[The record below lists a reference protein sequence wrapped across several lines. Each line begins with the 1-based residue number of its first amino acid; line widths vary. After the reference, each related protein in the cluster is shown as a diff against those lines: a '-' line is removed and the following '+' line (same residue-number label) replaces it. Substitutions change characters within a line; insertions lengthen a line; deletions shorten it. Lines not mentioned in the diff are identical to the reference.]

1 MAAGNGCFIFARNG
15 QIGGVM
21 QERTVLSGMDLKA
34 YLGRLGQNP
43 KYTEE
48 ILKLI
53 EDDLRFGLTKEETEE
68 YSSGRYD
75 YRQMRVYSKC
85 LRNNYSK
92 EEKAAILKDG
102 LSGEQMAVAL
112 EFYEKGVPM
121 ETITGVLS
129 SAENTAYTM
138 KRLFSQVLNKA
149 KEAEPASG
157 QDMAY
162 AKELMEQI
170 REVVEKISWQE
181 KRYDALNEKLKE
193 IGTAGQDA
201 QVQGNLIAQ
210 LSEKDKMLEKQQN
223 ELNEARV
230 AAVKLRGEMEEM
242 RKERKALEEQLKKA
256 EMAAAAPKEAEKKEK
271 PETQA
276 ESSLSA
282 MPESALYPGIEYHAA
297 VVDKDGSIVRFVPVE
312 RMERKDRGSVMG
324 SVFSRLFFKKKID
337 IVKLLAEKDL
347 SPEQLVQVR
356 NAIEKGLSEKQL
368 LVLIN
373 SKIPAAQMEEIINI
387 AVYENKMKGVQ

>member
-1 MAAGNGCFIFARNG
+1 
-15 QIGGVM
+15 M

-34 YLGRLGQNP
+34 YLGRLKQNP

-75 YRQMRVYSKC
+75 YRQMRVYSRC

-92 EEKAAILKDG
+92 EEKAAILKEG

-121 ETITGVLS
+121 ETISGVLS

-138 KRLFSQVLNKA
+138 KRLFSQVLSKA
-149 KEAEPASG
+149 KEAEPAGG

-170 REVVEKISWQE
+170 REVLEKISWQE

-210 LSEKDKMLEKQQN
+210 LSEKDRMLEKQQN

-230 AAVKLRGEMEEM
+230 ASVKLRGEMEEM
-242 RKERKALEEQLKKA
+242 RKEMKAVEEQLKKA
-256 EMAAAAPKEAEKKEK
+256 KKTEAAAPKEPEKEEK
-271 PETQA
+271 LEKQT
-276 ESSLSA
+276 EGSA
-282 MPESALYPGIEYHAA
+282 PVLPESALYPGIEYHAA
-297 VVDKDGSIVRFVPVE
+297 VVDKDGNIVRFVPVE
-312 RMERKDRGSVMG
+312 RMERKDRGSAM
-324 SVFSRLFFKKKID
+324 SSMFSRLFLKKKTD

-347 SPEQLVQVR
+347 SPEQLVQIR
-356 NAIEKGLSEKQL
+356 CAIEKGLSEKQL

-373 SKIPAAQMEEIINI
+373 SKIPAVQMEEIINI
-387 AVYENKMKGVQ
+387 AVYENKMKEGQ

>member
-1 MAAGNGCFIFARNG
+1 
-15 QIGGVM
+15 M

-34 YLGRLGQNP
+34 YLGRLKQNP

-48 ILKLI
+48 IIRLI

-75 YRQMRVYSKC
+75 YRQMRVYSRC
-85 LRNNYSK
+85 LRNGYSK

-121 ETITGVLS
+121 DTITEVLS

-138 KRLFSQVLNKA
+138 KRLFSQVLCRI
-149 KEAEPASG
+149 KEAEPVSG
-157 QDMAY
+157 QDTEY
-162 AKELMEQI
+162 AKELMQQI
-170 REVVEKISWQE
+170 REVVEKISCQE

-193 IGTAGQDA
+193 IGTVGQDA
-201 QVQGNLIAQ
+201 QIQGNLIAQ

-223 ELNEARV
+223 ELNEAR
-230 AAVKLRGEMEEM
+230 AAAARLRGEMEEM

-256 EMAAAAPKEAEKKEK
+256 VSTEPISAAPKEPEKEEK
-271 PETQA
+271 PETQT
-276 ESSLSA
+276 EGSA
-282 MPESALYPGIEYHAA
+282 PGVPESELYSGIEYHAA
-297 VVDKDGSIVRFVPVE
+297 VVDKDGNIVRFVPVE
-312 RMERKDRGSVMG
+312 RMERKDRGSAM
-324 SVFSRLFFKKKID
+324 SSMFSRLFLKKKTD

-347 SPEQLVQVR
+347 SPEQLVQIR

-373 SKIPAAQMEEIINI
+373 SKIPAGQMEEIINI
-387 AVYENKMKGVQ
+387 AVYENKMKEGQ

>member
-1 MAAGNGCFIFARNG
+1 
-15 QIGGVM
+15 M
-21 QERTVLSGMDLKA
+21 QERTALSGMDLKA
-34 YLGRLGQNP
+34 YLGRLKQNP

-92 EEKAAILKDG
+92 EEKAAILKEG

-121 ETITGVLS
+121 ETISGVLA

-138 KRLFSQVLNKA
+138 KRLFSQVLSKA
-149 KEAEPASG
+149 KEAEPAGG

-230 AAVKLRGEMEEM
+230 ASVKLRGEMEEM
-242 RKERKALEEQLKKA
+242 RKEMKALEEQLKKA
-256 EMAAAAPKEAEKKEK
+256 ETAEAAAPKEPEKEEK
-271 PETQA
+271 PEKQT
-276 ESSLSA
+276 EGSA
-282 MPESALYPGIEYHAA
+282 PGVPESALYPGIEYHAA
-297 VVDKDGSIVRFVPVE
+297 VVDKDGNIVRFVPVE
-312 RMERKDRGSVMG
+312 RMERKDRGSVM
-324 SVFSRLFFKKKID
+324 SSMFSRLFFKKKMD

-347 SPEQLVQVR
+347 SPEQLVQIR
-356 NAIEKGLSEKQL
+356 CAIEKGLSEKQL

-373 SKIPAAQMEEIINI
+373 NKIPAVQMEEIINI
-387 AVYENKMKGVQ
+387 AVYENKMKEGQ

>member
-1 MAAGNGCFIFARNG
+1 
-15 QIGGVM
+15 M

-34 YLGRLGQNP
+34 YLGRLKQNP

-210 LSEKDKMLEKQQN
+210 LSEKDRMLEKQQN

-230 AAVKLRGEMEEM
+230 ASVKLRGEMEEM
-242 RKERKALEEQLKKA
+242 RKEMKAVEEQLKKA
-256 EMAAAAPKEAEKKEK
+256 KKTEAAAPKEPEKEEK
-271 PETQA
+271 LEKQT
-276 ESSLSA
+276 EGSA
-282 MPESALYPGIEYHAA
+282 PVLPESALYPGIEYHAA
-297 VVDKDGSIVRFVPVE
+297 VVDKDGNIVRFVPVE
-312 RMERKDRGSVMG
+312 RMERKDRGSAM
-324 SVFSRLFFKKKID
+324 SSMFSRLFLKKKTD

-347 SPEQLVQVR
+347 SPEQLVQIR
-356 NAIEKGLSEKQL
+356 CAIEKGLSEKQL

-373 SKIPAAQMEEIINI
+373 SKIPAVQMEEIINI
-387 AVYENKMKGVQ
+387 AVYENKMKEGQ

>member
-1 MAAGNGCFIFARNG
+1 
-15 QIGGVM
+15 M

-34 YLGRLGQNP
+34 YLGRLRQNP

-48 ILKLI
+48 IVKLI

-68 YSSGRYD
+68 YSGGRYD
-75 YRQMRVYSKC
+75 YRQMCVYSRC
-85 LRNNYSK
+85 LRNGYSG
-92 EEKAAILKDG
+92 EEKAAILKEG
-102 LSGEQMAVAL
+102 LSGDQMAVAL
-112 EFYEKGVPM
+112 EFYEKGVPLD
-121 ETITGVLS
+121 TITEVLS

-138 KRLFSQVLNKA
+138 KRLFSQVLRKIR
-149 KEAEPASG
+149 ETEPVSG
-157 QDMAY
+157 QDTAY

-170 REVVEKISWQE
+170 REVVEKISCQE

-201 QVQGNLIAQ
+201 QIQSNLLSQ

-230 AAVKLRGEMEEM
+230 QIAKLHGEIEAV
-242 RKERKALEEQLKKA
+242 RKERKALEEQVKNA
-256 EMAAAAPKEAEKKEK
+256 VRTEPEAAAEPQKPEKEKK
-271 PETQA
+271 PEIKA
-276 ESSLSA
+276 SGSA
-282 MPESALYPGIEYHAA
+282 SVMPESALYPGIEYHAA
-297 VVDKDGSIVRFVPVE
+297 VVDRDGNIIRFVPVE

-324 SVFSRLFFKKKID
+324 SMFSRFFLKKKTD

-356 NAIEKGLSEKQL
+356 SAIEKGLSEKQL

-373 SKIPAAQMEEIINI
+373 NKIPAGQMEEIINI
-387 AVYENKMKGVQ
+387 AVYENRMKEGQ

>member
-1 MAAGNGCFIFARNG
+1 
-15 QIGGVM
+15 M

-34 YLGRLGQNP
+34 YLGRLRQNP

-138 KRLFSQVLNKA
+138 KRLFSQVLSKA
-149 KEAEPASG
+149 KEAEPAGG

-324 SVFSRLFFKKKID
+324 SVFSRLFFKKKMD

-356 NAIEKGLSEKQL
+356 SAIERGLSEKQL

-373 SKIPAAQMEEIINI
+373 SKIPAEQMGEIINI
-387 AVYENKMKGVQ
+387 AVYENKMKEAQQWG

>member
-1 MAAGNGCFIFARNG
+1 
-15 QIGGVM
+15 M

-34 YLGRLGQNP
+34 YLGRLKQNP

-85 LRNNYSK
+85 LRNNYSR
-92 EEKAAILKDG
+92 EEKAAILKEG

-138 KRLFSQVLNKA
+138 KRLFSQVLSKA
-149 KEAEPASG
+149 KEAEPAGG

-210 LSEKDKMLEKQQN
+210 LSEKDRMLEKQQN

-230 AAVKLRGEMEEM
+230 ASVKLRGEMEEM
-242 RKERKALEEQLKKA
+242 RKEMKAVEEQLKKA
-256 EMAAAAPKEAEKKEK
+256 KKAEAAAPKEPEKEEK
-271 PETQA
+271 PEKQT
-276 ESSLSA
+276 EGSA
-282 MPESALYPGIEYHAA
+282 PVLPESALYSGIEYHAA
-297 VVDKDGSIVRFVPVE
+297 VVDKDGNIVRFIPVE
-312 RMERKDRGSVMG
+312 RMERKDRGSAM
-324 SVFSRLFFKKKID
+324 SSMFSRLFLKKKTD

-347 SPEQLVQVR
+347 SPEQLVQIR
-356 NAIEKGLSEKQL
+356 CAIEKGLSEKQL

-373 SKIPAAQMEEIINI
+373 SKIPAVQMEEIINI
-387 AVYENKMKGVQ
+387 AVYENKMKEGQ

>member
-1 MAAGNGCFIFARNG
+1 
-15 QIGGVM
+15 M

-34 YLGRLGQNP
+34 YLGRLKQNP

-85 LRNNYSK
+85 LRNNYSR

-149 KEAEPASG
+149 KEAEPAGG

-210 LSEKDKMLEKQQN
+210 LSEKDRMLEKQQN

-230 AAVKLRGEMEEM
+230 ASVKLRGEMEEM
-242 RKERKALEEQLKKA
+242 RKEMKALEEQLKKA
-256 EMAAAAPKEAEKKEK
+256 A
-271 PETQA
+271 
-276 ESSLSA
+276 
-282 MPESALYPGIEYHAA
+282 
-297 VVDKDGSIVRFVPVE
+297 F
-312 RMERKDRGSVMG
+312 
-324 SVFSRLFFKKKID
+324 
-337 IVKLLAEKDL
+337 
-347 SPEQLVQVR
+347 
-356 NAIEKGLSEKQL
+356 
-368 LVLIN
+368 
-373 SKIPAAQMEEIINI
+373 
-387 AVYENKMKGVQ
+387 

>member
-1 MAAGNGCFIFARNG
+1 
-15 QIGGVM
+15 M

-34 YLGRLGQNP
+34 YLGRLKQNP

-68 YSSGRYD
+68 YSGGRYD
-75 YRQMRVYSKC
+75 YRQMCVYSKC
-85 LRNNYSK
+85 LRNGYSK
-92 EEKAAILKDG
+92 EEKAAILKEG

-121 ETITGVLS
+121 DTITGVLS

-138 KRLFSQVLNKA
+138 KRLFSQVLSKA
-149 KEAEPASG
+149 REAEPVSG
-157 QDMAY
+157 QDAAY
-162 AKELMEQI
+162 ARELMQQI
-170 REVVEKISWQE
+170 REVVEKISCQE

-201 QVQGNLIAQ
+201 QIQNNLLAQ
-210 LSEKDKMLEKQQN
+210 LSEKDGTLEKQQN
-223 ELNEARV
+223 ELNEARAEV
-230 AAVKLRGEMEEM
+230 ARLHREIEEI
-242 RKERKALEEQLKKA
+242 RKERKALEEQVKKA
-256 EMAAAAPKEAEKKEK
+256 GRAEPEAAPEPKKPEKEK
-271 PETQA
+271 EPETQA
-276 ESSLSA
+276 GSTVPDT
-282 MPESALYPGIEYHAA
+282 PETALYPGIEYHAA
-297 VVDKDGSIVRFVPVE
+297 VVDKDGNIIRFVPVE

-324 SVFSRLFFKKKID
+324 SMFSRLFFKKKTD

-347 SPEQLVQVR
+347 SPEQLVQIR
-356 NAIEKGLSEKQL
+356 SAIEKGLSEKQL

-373 SKIPAAQMEEIINI
+373 SKIPAGQMEEIINI
-387 AVYENKMKGVQ
+387 AVYENKMKEAQQWG

>member
-1 MAAGNGCFIFARNG
+1 
-15 QIGGVM
+15 M
-21 QERTVLSGMDLKA
+21 QERTALSGMDLKA
-34 YLGRLGQNP
+34 YLGRLKQNP

-68 YSSGRYD
+68 YSAGRYD
-75 YRQMRVYSKC
+75 YRQMCVYSRC
-85 LRNNYSK
+85 LRNGYNE
-92 EEKAAILKDG
+92 EEKAAILKEG
-102 LSGEQMAVAL
+102 LSGDQMAVAL

-121 ETITGVLS
+121 NTITEVLS

-138 KRLFSQVLNKA
+138 KRLFSQVLCKA
-149 KEAEPASG
+149 REAEPVSG
-157 QDMAY
+157 QDAAY
-162 AKELMEQI
+162 AKELMQQI
-170 REVVEKISWQE
+170 HEVVEKISCQE

-201 QVQGNLIAQ
+201 QIQSNLLSQ

-230 AAVKLRGEMEEM
+230 QIARLHGEIEAV
-242 RKERKALEEQLKKA
+242 RKERKALEEQVKNAVREETDAA
-256 EMAAAAPKEAEKKEK
+256 EPKEPEKGKK
-271 PETQA
+271 PETKA
-276 ESSLSA
+276 ESSA
-282 MPESALYPGIEYHAA
+282 PGMPESALYPGIEYHAA
-297 VVDKDGSIVRFVPVE
+297 VVDKDGNIIRFVPVE

-324 SVFSRLFFKKKID
+324 SMFSRLFLKKKTD

-356 NAIEKGLSEKQL
+356 SAIEKGLSEKQL

-373 SKIPAAQMEEIINI
+373 NKIPAEQMEEIINI
-387 AVYENKMKGVQ
+387 AVYENKMKEGQ

>member
-1 MAAGNGCFIFARNG
+1 
-15 QIGGVM
+15 M

-34 YLGRLGQNP
+34 YLGRLKQNP

-68 YSSGRYD
+68 YSGGRYD
-75 YRQMRVYSKC
+75 YRQMCVYSRC
-85 LRNNYSK
+85 LRNGYNE
-92 EEKAAILKDG
+92 EEKAAILKEG
-102 LSGEQMAVAL
+102 LSGDQMAVAL

-121 ETITGVLS
+121 DTITEVLS

-138 KRLFSQVLNKA
+138 KRLFSQLLK
-149 KEAEPASG
+149 KIREAEPVSG
-157 QDMAY
+157 QDTAY

-170 REVVEKISWQE
+170 REVVEKISYQE

-193 IGTAGQDA
+193 IGTAGQDV
-201 QVQGNLIAQ
+201 QVQSNLIAQ

-230 AAVKLRGEMEEM
+230 QIAKLHGEIEAV
-242 RKERKALEEQLKKA
+242 RKERKALEEQVKNAVREETDAA
-256 EMAAAAPKEAEKKEK
+256 EPKEPEKGKK
-271 PETQA
+271 PETKA
-276 ESSLSA
+276 ESSA
-282 MPESALYPGIEYHAA
+282 PGMPESALYPGIEYHAA
-297 VVDKDGSIVRFVPVE
+297 VVDKDGNIIRFVPVE

-324 SVFSRLFFKKKID
+324 SMFSRLFLKKKTD

-356 NAIEKGLSEKQL
+356 SAIEKGLSEEQL

-373 SKIPAAQMEEIINI
+373 NKIPAEQMEEIINI
-387 AVYENKMKGVQ
+387 AVYENKMKEGQ

>member
-1 MAAGNGCFIFARNG
+1 
-15 QIGGVM
+15 M

-34 YLGRLGQNP
+34 YLGRLRQNP

-92 EEKAAILKDG
+92 EEKAAILKEG

-121 ETITGVLS
+121 ETISGVLS

-138 KRLFSQVLNKA
+138 KRLFSQVLSKA
-149 KEAEPASG
+149 KEAEPAGG

-170 REVVEKISWQE
+170 REVLEKISWQE

-210 LSEKDKMLEKQQN
+210 LSEKDRMLEKQQN

-230 AAVKLRGEMEEM
+230 ASVKLRGEMEEM
-242 RKERKALEEQLKKA
+242 RKEMKAVEEQLKKA
-256 EMAAAAPKEAEKKEK
+256 KKTEAAAPKEPEKEEK
-271 PETQA
+271 LEKQT
-276 ESSLSA
+276 EGSA
-282 MPESALYPGIEYHAA
+282 PVLPESALYPGIEYHAA
-297 VVDKDGSIVRFVPVE
+297 VVDKDGNIVRFVPVE
-312 RMERKDRGSVMG
+312 RMERKDRGSAM
-324 SVFSRLFFKKKID
+324 SSMFSRLFLKKKTD

-347 SPEQLVQVR
+347 SPEQLVQIR
-356 NAIEKGLSEKQL
+356 CAIEKGLSEKQL

-373 SKIPAAQMEEIINI
+373 SKIPAVQMEEIINI
-387 AVYENKMKGVQ
+387 AVYENKMKEGQ

>member
-1 MAAGNGCFIFARNG
+1 
-15 QIGGVM
+15 M

-34 YLGRLGQNP
+34 YLGRLKQNP

-92 EEKAAILKDG
+92 EEKAAILKEG

-121 ETITGVLS
+121 ETISGVLA

-138 KRLFSQVLNKA
+138 KRLFSQVLSKA
-149 KEAEPASG
+149 KEAEPAGG

-210 LSEKDKMLEKQQN
+210 LSEKDRMLEKQQN

-230 AAVKLRGEMEEM
+230 ASVKLRGEMEEM
-242 RKERKALEEQLKKA
+242 RKEMKALEEQLKKA
-256 EMAAAAPKEAEKKEK
+256 EKAEAAAPKEPEKEEK
-271 PETQA
+271 PEKQT
-276 ESSLSA
+276 EGSA
-282 MPESALYPGIEYHAA
+282 PGVPESALYPGIEYHAA
-297 VVDKDGSIVRFVPVE
+297 VVDKDGNIVRFVPVE
-312 RMERKDRGSVMG
+312 RMERKDRGSVM
-324 SVFSRLFFKKKID
+324 SSMFSRLFFKKKMD

-347 SPEQLVQVR
+347 SPEQLVQIR
-356 NAIEKGLSEKQL
+356 CAIEKGLSEKQL

-373 SKIPAAQMEEIINI
+373 SKIPAVQMEEIINI
-387 AVYENKMKGVQ
+387 AVYENKMKEGQ

>member
-1 MAAGNGCFIFARNG
+1 
-15 QIGGVM
+15 M

-92 EEKAAILKDG
+92 EEKAAILKEG

-121 ETITGVLS
+121 ETISGVLS

-138 KRLFSQVLNKA
+138 KRLFSQVLSKA
-149 KEAEPASG
+149 KEAEPAGG

-210 LSEKDKMLEKQQN
+210 LSEKDRMLEKQQN

-230 AAVKLRGEMEEM
+230 ASVKLRGEMEEM
-242 RKERKALEEQLKKA
+242 RKEMKAVEEQLKKA
-256 EMAAAAPKEAEKKEK
+256 KKTEAAAPKEPEKEEK
-271 PETQA
+271 LEKQT
-276 ESSLSA
+276 EGSA
-282 MPESALYPGIEYHAA
+282 PVLPESALYPGIEYHAA
-297 VVDKDGSIVRFVPVE
+297 VVDKDGNIVRFVPVE
-312 RMERKDRGSVMG
+312 RMERKDRGSAM
-324 SVFSRLFFKKKID
+324 SSMFSRLFLKKKTD

-347 SPEQLVQVR
+347 SPEQLVQIR
-356 NAIEKGLSEKQL
+356 CAIEKGLSEKQL

-373 SKIPAAQMEEIINI
+373 SKIPAVQMEEIINI
-387 AVYENKMKGVQ
+387 AVYENKMKEGQ

>member
-1 MAAGNGCFIFARNG
+1 
-15 QIGGVM
+15 M

-34 YLGRLGQNP
+34 YLGRLKQNP

-85 LRNNYSK
+85 LRNNYSR

-149 KEAEPASG
+149 KEAEPAGG

-210 LSEKDKMLEKQQN
+210 LSEKDRMLEKQQN

-230 AAVKLRGEMEEM
+230 ASVKLRGEMEEM
-242 RKERKALEEQLKKA
+242 RKEMKALEEQLKKA
-256 EMAAAAPKEAEKKEK
+256 EKAEAAAPKETEKAEK
-271 PETQA
+271 PETQS
-276 ESSLSA
+276 ESSLSGMPDTMLRLWTRTA
-282 MPESALYPGIEYHAA
+282 MLSALFRWSAWSGKTGE
-297 VVDKDGSIVRFVPVE
+297 V
-312 RMERKDRGSVMG
+312 
-324 SVFSRLFFKKKID
+324 
-337 IVKLLAEKDL
+337 
-347 SPEQLVQVR
+347 
-356 NAIEKGLSEKQL
+356 
-368 LVLIN
+368 
-373 SKIPAAQMEEIINI
+373 
-387 AVYENKMKGVQ
+387 

>member
-1 MAAGNGCFIFARNG
+1 
-15 QIGGVM
+15 M

-34 YLGRLGQNP
+34 YLGRLRQNP

-48 ILKLI
+48 IVKLI

-68 YSSGRYD
+68 YSGGKYD
-75 YRQMRVYSKC
+75 YRQMCVYSRC
-85 LRNNYSK
+85 LRNGYNE
-92 EEKAAILKDG
+92 EEKAAILKEG
-102 LSGEQMAVAL
+102 LSGDQMAVAL

-121 ETITGVLS
+121 DTITEVLS

-138 KRLFSQVLNKA
+138 KRLFSQVLK
-149 KEAEPASG
+149 KIREAEPVSG
-157 QDMAY
+157 QDTAY

-170 REVVEKISWQE
+170 REVVEKISCQE

-193 IGTAGQDA
+193 IGTAGQDV
-201 QVQGNLIAQ
+201 QVQSNLIAQ

-230 AAVKLRGEMEEM
+230 QIAKLHGEIEAV
-242 RKERKALEEQLKKA
+242 RKERKALEEQVKNAVRTKPD
-256 EMAAAAPKEAEKKEK
+256 AAAENKEPEKEKKQK
-271 PETQA
+271 QGTQA
-276 ESSLSA
+276 GVSA
-282 MPESALYPGIEYHAA
+282 PGMTESALYPGIEYHAA
-297 VVDKDGSIVRFVPVE
+297 VVDRDGNIIRFVPVE
-312 RMERKDRGSVMG
+312 RMERKDRGSVM
-324 SVFSRLFFKKKID
+324 SSMFSRLFLKKKTD

-356 NAIEKGLSEKQL
+356 SAIEKGLSEKQL

-373 SKIPAAQMEEIINI
+373 NKIPAEQMEEIINI
-387 AVYENKMKGVQ
+387 AVYENRMKEGQ

>member
-1 MAAGNGCFIFARNG
+1 
-15 QIGGVM
+15 M

-34 YLGRLGQNP
+34 YLGRLKQNP

-68 YSSGRYD
+68 YSGGRYD
-75 YRQMRVYSKC
+75 YRQMCVYSKC
-85 LRNNYSK
+85 LRNGYSK
-92 EEKAAILKDG
+92 EEKAAILKEG

-121 ETITGVLS
+121 DTITGVLS

-138 KRLFSQVLNKA
+138 KRLFSQVLRKIR
-149 KEAEPASG
+149 ETEPVSG
-157 QDMAY
+157 QDTAY

-170 REVVEKISWQE
+170 REVVEKISCQE

-201 QVQGNLIAQ
+201 QIQSNLLSQ

-230 AAVKLRGEMEEM
+230 QIAKLHGEIEAV
-242 RKERKALEEQLKKA
+242 RKERKALEEQVKNA
-256 EMAAAAPKEAEKKEK
+256 VRTEPEAAAEPQKPEKEKK
-271 PETQA
+271 PEIKA
-276 ESSLSA
+276 SGSA
-282 MPESALYPGIEYHAA
+282 SVMPESALYPGIEYHAA
-297 VVDKDGSIVRFVPVE
+297 VVDRDGNIIRFVPVE

-324 SVFSRLFFKKKID
+324 SMFSRFFLKKKTD

-347 SPEQLVQVR
+347 SPEQLVQIR

-373 SKIPAAQMEEIINI
+373 SKIPAGQMEEIINI
-387 AVYENKMKGVQ
+387 AVYENKMKEAQQWG

>member
-1 MAAGNGCFIFARNG
+1 
-15 QIGGVM
+15 M

-34 YLGRLGQNP
+34 YLGRLRQNP

-48 ILKLI
+48 IIKLI

-68 YSSGRYD
+68 YSGGRYD
-75 YRQMRVYSKC
+75 YRQMCVYSRC
-85 LRNNYSK
+85 LRNGYND
-92 EEKAAILKDG
+92 EEKAAILKEG
-102 LSGEQMAVAL
+102 LSGDQMAVAL
-112 EFYEKGVPM
+112 EFYEKGIPM
-121 ETITGVLS
+121 DTITEVLS

-138 KRLFSQVLNKA
+138 KRLFSQVLRKIR
-149 KEAEPASG
+149 EVEPISG

-170 REVVEKISWQE
+170 REVVEKISCQE

-193 IGTAGQDA
+193 IGTAGQDV
-201 QVQGNLIAQ
+201 QVQSNLIAQ

-223 ELNEARV
+223 ELNDARV
-230 AAVKLRGEMEEM
+230 QIAKLHGEIEAV
-242 RKERKALEEQLKKA
+242 RKERKALEEQVKNTVRT
-256 EMAAAAPKEAEKKEK
+256 EPDAAAEPKEQEKK
-271 PETQA
+271 PETKA
-276 ESSLSA
+276 ESSA
-282 MPESALYPGIEYHAA
+282 PGMPESALYPGIEYHAA
-297 VVDKDGSIVRFVPVE
+297 VVDKDGNIIRFVPVE

-324 SVFSRLFFKKKID
+324 SMFSRLFLKKKTD

-356 NAIEKGLSEKQL
+356 SAIEKGLSEKQL

-373 SKIPAAQMEEIINI
+373 SKIPAGQMEEIINI
-387 AVYENKMKGVQ
+387 AVYENRMKEGQ

>member
-1 MAAGNGCFIFARNG
+1 
-15 QIGGVM
+15 M

-34 YLGRLGQNP
+34 YLGRLRQNP

-48 ILKLI
+48 IIRLI

-68 YSSGRYD
+68 YSGGRYD
-75 YRQMRVYSKC
+75 YRQMCVYSRC
-85 LRNNYSK
+85 LRNGYND
-92 EEKAAILKDG
+92 EEKAAILKEG
-102 LSGEQMAVAL
+102 LSGDQMAVAL
-112 EFYEKGVPM
+112 EFYEKGIPM
-121 ETITGVLS
+121 DTITEVLS

-138 KRLFSQVLNKA
+138 KRLFSQVLRKIR
-149 KEAEPASG
+149 EVEPISG

-170 REVVEKISWQE
+170 REVVEKISCQE

-193 IGTAGQDA
+193 IGTAGQDV
-201 QVQGNLIAQ
+201 QVQSNLIAQ

-223 ELNEARV
+223 ELNDARV
-230 AAVKLRGEMEEM
+230 QIAKLHGEIEAV
-242 RKERKALEEQLKKA
+242 RKERKALEEQVKNTVRT
-256 EMAAAAPKEAEKKEK
+256 EPDAAAEPKEQEKK
-271 PETQA
+271 PETKA
-276 ESSLSA
+276 ESSA
-282 MPESALYPGIEYHAA
+282 PGMPESALYPGIEYHAA
-297 VVDKDGSIVRFVPVE
+297 VVDKDGNIIRFVPVE

-324 SVFSRLFFKKKID
+324 SMFSRLFLKKKTD

-356 NAIEKGLSEKQL
+356 SAIEKGLSEKQL

-373 SKIPAAQMEEIINI
+373 SKIPAGQMEEIINI
-387 AVYENKMKGVQ
+387 AVYENRMKEEQ

>member
-1 MAAGNGCFIFARNG
+1 
-15 QIGGVM
+15 M

-34 YLGRLGQNP
+34 YLGRLKQNP

-48 ILKLI
+48 IIKLI

-68 YSSGRYD
+68 YSGGRYD
-75 YRQMRVYSKC
+75 YRQMCVYSRC
-85 LRNNYSK
+85 LRNGYNE
-92 EEKAAILKDG
+92 EEKAAILKEG
-102 LSGEQMAVAL
+102 LSGDQMAVAL
-112 EFYEKGVPM
+112 EFYEKGVPLD
-121 ETITGVLS
+121 TITEVLS

-138 KRLFSQVLNKA
+138 KRLFSQVLK
-149 KEAEPASG
+149 KIREAEPVSG
-157 QDMAY
+157 QDTAY

-170 REVVEKISWQE
+170 REVVEKISYQE

-193 IGTAGQDA
+193 IGTAGQDV
-201 QVQGNLIAQ
+201 QVQSNLIAQ

-230 AAVKLRGEMEEM
+230 QIAKLHGEIEAV
-242 RKERKALEEQLKKA
+242 RKERKALEEQVKNAVRA
-256 EMAAAAPKEAEKKEK
+256 ETDAAEPKEPEKGKK
-271 PETQA
+271 PETKA
-276 ESSLSA
+276 ESSA
-282 MPESALYPGIEYHAA
+282 PGMPESALYPGIEYHAA
-297 VVDKDGSIVRFVPVE
+297 VVDKDGNIIRFVPVE

-324 SVFSRLFFKKKID
+324 SMFSRLFLKKKTD

-356 NAIEKGLSEKQL
+356 SAIEKGLSEKQL

-373 SKIPAAQMEEIINI
+373 NKIPAEQMEEIINI
-387 AVYENKMKGVQ
+387 AVYENKMKEGQ

>member
-1 MAAGNGCFIFARNG
+1 
-15 QIGGVM
+15 M

-34 YLGRLGQNP
+34 YLGRLKQNP

-48 ILKLI
+48 IIKLI

-68 YSSGRYD
+68 YSGGRYD
-75 YRQMRVYSKC
+75 YRQMCVYSRC
-85 LRNNYSK
+85 LRNGYNE
-92 EEKAAILKDG
+92 EEKAAILKEG
-102 LSGEQMAVAL
+102 LSGDQMAVAL

-121 ETITGVLS
+121 DTITEVLS

-138 KRLFSQVLNKA
+138 KRLFSQVLK
-149 KEAEPASG
+149 KIREAEPVSG
-157 QDMAY
+157 QDTAY

-170 REVVEKISWQE
+170 REVVEKISYQE

-193 IGTAGQDA
+193 IGTAGQDV
-201 QVQGNLIAQ
+201 QVQSNLIAQ

-230 AAVKLRGEMEEM
+230 QIAKLHGEIEAV
-242 RKERKALEEQLKKA
+242 RKERKALEEQVKNAVRA
-256 EMAAAAPKEAEKKEK
+256 EPDAAEPKEPEKGKK
-271 PETQA
+271 PETKA
-276 ESSLSA
+276 ESSA
-282 MPESALYPGIEYHAA
+282 PGMPESALYPGIEYHAA
-297 VVDKDGSIVRFVPVE
+297 VVDKDGNIIRFVPVE

-324 SVFSRLFFKKKID
+324 SMFSRLFLKKKTD

-356 NAIEKGLSEKQL
+356 SAIEKGLSEKQL

-373 SKIPAAQMEEIINI
+373 SKIPAEQMEEIINI
-387 AVYENKMKGVQ
+387 AVYENKMKEGQ

>member
-1 MAAGNGCFIFARNG
+1 
-15 QIGGVM
+15 M

-34 YLGRLGQNP
+34 YLGRLKQNP

-138 KRLFSQVLNKA
+138 KRLFSQVLSKA
-149 KEAEPASG
+149 KEAEPAGG

-170 REVVEKISWQE
+170 REVLEKISWQE

-210 LSEKDKMLEKQQN
+210 LSEKDRMLEKQQN

-230 AAVKLRGEMEEM
+230 ASVKLRGEMEEM
-242 RKERKALEEQLKKA
+242 RKEMKAVEEQLKKA
-256 EMAAAAPKEAEKKEK
+256 KKTEAAAPKEPEKEEK
-271 PETQA
+271 LEKQT
-276 ESSLSA
+276 EGSA
-282 MPESALYPGIEYHAA
+282 PVLPESALYPGIEYHAA
-297 VVDKDGSIVRFVPVE
+297 VVDKDGNIVRFVPVE
-312 RMERKDRGSVMG
+312 RMERKDRGSAM
-324 SVFSRLFFKKKID
+324 SSMFSRLFLKKKTD

-347 SPEQLVQVR
+347 SPEQLVQIR
-356 NAIEKGLSEKQL
+356 CAIEKGLSEKQL

-373 SKIPAAQMEEIINI
+373 SKIPAVQMEEIINI
-387 AVYENKMKGVQ
+387 AVYENKMKEGQ

>member
-1 MAAGNGCFIFARNG
+1 
-15 QIGGVM
+15 M

-34 YLGRLGQNP
+34 YLGRLKQNP

-68 YSSGRYD
+68 YSGGRYD
-75 YRQMRVYSKC
+75 YRQMCVYSKC
-85 LRNNYSK
+85 LRNGYSK
-92 EEKAAILKDG
+92 EEKAAILKEG

-121 ETITGVLS
+121 DTITGVLS

-138 KRLFSQVLNKA
+138 KRLFSQVLRKIR
-149 KEAEPASG
+149 ETEPVSG
-157 QDMAY
+157 QDTAY

-170 REVVEKISWQE
+170 REVVEKISCQE

-201 QVQGNLIAQ
+201 QIQSNLLSQ

-230 AAVKLRGEMEEM
+230 QIAKLHGEIEAV
-242 RKERKALEEQLKKA
+242 RKERKALEEQVKNA
-256 EMAAAAPKEAEKKEK
+256 VRTEPEAAAEPQKPEKEKK
-271 PETQA
+271 PETKA
-276 ESSLSA
+276 ESSAPS

-297 VVDKDGSIVRFVPVE
+297 VVDRDGNIIRFVPVE

-324 SVFSRLFFKKKID
+324 SMFSRLFLKKKTD

-356 NAIEKGLSEKQL
+356 SAIEKGLSEKQL

-373 SKIPAAQMEEIINI
+373 NKIPAGQMEEIINI
-387 AVYENKMKGVQ
+387 AVYENRMKEGQ